1 MHVYVHRILHR
12 LKFIFLLQL
21 KGHLAKNHLTSL
33 HTDFCRFLMHKLSG
47 SQIWKE
53 ANCAATLQ
61 STKLVF
67 NHQLAVIGATF
78 ARLRALGSPL
88 TPVLPAQV
96 TLVRGRHEL
105 ASRLRSCT
113 V

>member
-47 SQIWKE
+47 SQIWKIPSPPGDRQQCPE
-53 ANCAATLQ
+53 RRFQ
-61 STKLVF
+61 SS
-67 NHQLAVIGATF
+67 H
-78 ARLRALGSPL
+78 
-88 TPVLPAQV
+88 
-96 TLVRGRHEL
+96 LVRRFATGI
-105 ASRLRSCT
+105 
-113 V
+113 